1 MSGPSFLMGG
11 NDMNSETSP
20 PGKELP
26 DDEKCF
32 SGLLEDE

>member
-20 PGKELP
+20 PYN
-26 DDEKCF
+26 DDDGKCF
-32 SGLLEDE
+32 SGLLEDD